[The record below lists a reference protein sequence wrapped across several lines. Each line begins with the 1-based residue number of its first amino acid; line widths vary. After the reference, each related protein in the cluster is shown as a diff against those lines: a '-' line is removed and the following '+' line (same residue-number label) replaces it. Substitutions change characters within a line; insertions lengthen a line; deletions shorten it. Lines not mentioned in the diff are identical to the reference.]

1 MTKSLAIIAAVVAS
15 TTFGG
20 AALAAG
26 DYYQGADKNVSE
38 SHVDAR
44 HTGSIGG
51 TGYARFEQTS
61 RGNHTFDNSLGTVN
75 RGDYYQGA
83 TRPN

>member
-44 HTGSIGG
+44 HTGSIN
-51 TGYARFEQTS
+51 S
-61 RGNHTFDNSLGTVN
+61 GNHSVLAQNDQTIN
-75 RGDYYQGA
+75 RGDYYEGA
-83 TRPN
+83 NRPN

>member
-26 DYYQGADKNVSE
+26 DYYQGADKNASE

-44 HTGSIGG
+44 HTASINNG
-51 TGYARFEQTS
+51 RS
-61 RGNHTFDNSLGTVN
+61 INSGNRAVFAPADKANIGH
-75 RGDYYQGA
+75 GDYYEGA
-83 TRPN
+83 NRPN